1 MGLLVFL
8 TWLFIGLTVY
18 IYAGYPLIVGLW
30 ARLFGQAVNR
40 ADITPK
46 VSMIIAA
53 YNEEAVIGEKIENSL
68 QLDYPASQLEI
79 MVVADGSNDNT
90 AAIAERYSDKGVV
103 VLSSPE
109 RRGKSAALNRGVKQ
123 ATGEIILFSDAN
135 AYYYE
140 DALKKVVR
148 NFNDSRVGGVSG
160 KKTVRGSSGSGAAET
175 EGLYWKYESFIKKAE
190 TRSGSTGGVVG
201 EMNAIRKVIYEDIP
215 ESIINDDFYLALMA
229 MRKGY
234 RVLYEPDAVSWELP
248 SVSVQDDIVRRR
260 RMTAG
265 RYQQMFMTHLWT
277 GTGLANMFRLISH
290 KFLRLLLPFFM
301 FGALLCNAL
310 VMLSPAR
317 PPLLV
322 LTFIVQVVAYGLA
335 LIGYIAEKQGRKAK
349 IPSAAYYI
357 VSSNLASVR
366 GLMRYLRREQSVL
379 WDKAKR
385 TA

>member
-1 MGLLVFL
+1 MGLTIYV
-8 TWLFIGLTVY
+8 
-18 IYAGYPLIVGLW
+18 YAGYPLIVGLW
-30 ARLFGQAVNR
+30 ARLMGQTVNR

-46 VSMIIAA
+46 VSLIIAA
-53 YNEEAVIGEKIENSL
+53 YNEEAVIAEKIENSL

-79 MVVADGSNDNT
+79 MVVADGSNDKT
-90 AAIAERYSDKGVV
+90 AAIAERYMDKGIV
-103 VLSSPE
+103 VLASSE

-123 ATGEIILFSDAN
+123 ATGEILLFSDAN
-135 AYYYE
+135 AYYYP
-140 DALKKVVR
+140 DALQKIVR
-148 NFNDSRVGGVSG
+148 NFNDPRVGGVSG

-190 TRSGSTGGVVG
+190 TKSGSTGGVVG

-215 ESIINDDFYLALMA
+215 ETIINDDFYLALMA

-265 RYQQMFMTHLWT
+265 RYQQMFMTHLWL
-277 GTGLANMFRLISH
+277 GTGLANVFRLVSH
-290 KFLRLLLPFFM
+290 KFLRLLVPFFM

-310 VMLSPAR
+310 VMLSPSR
-317 PPLLV
+317 PLLLV
-322 LTFIVQVVAYGLA
+322 LTFIIQVAAYGLA
-335 LIGYIAEKQGRKAK
+335 LVGYFAEKQGRKAK
-349 IPSAAYYI
+349 IPSAAYYV

-379 WDKAKR
+379 WDKARR